1 MRLLPTSMLQPIN
14 SKQEFTVRIVLR
26 KAKTWIQ
33 LDVAAELAH
42 IITSFSLILF
52 LAAYRN
58 DYLLRL

>member
-14 SKQEFTVRIVLR
+14 SKQEFTVRIALR
-26 KAKTWIQ
+26 KAKTWTQ
-33 LDVAAELAH
+33 LDVAAELAY